1 MSSSGLTIGRLA
13 ERSGVGV
20 ETLRFYERKGLLPK
34 PPRTESNYRVY
45 PADAAQR
52 VRFIRRAQELGFS
65 LKEIL
70 ELLSMRARPR
80 TKCADVRKRAEDKIV
95 DIDERIRSLEA
106 MKKALSKLVSQCS
119 GRSPATECPI
129 LDAMDNGSVVSS
141 Q

>member
-1 MSSSGLTIGRLA
+1 MSISGLTIGRLA
-13 ERSGVGV
+13 EQSGVGV
-20 ETLRFYERKGLLPK
+20 ETLRFYERKGLLRK
-34 PPRTESNYRVY
+34 PPRTESNYRMY

-80 TKCADVRKRAEDKIV
+80 MKCADVLKRAEDKIV

-119 GRSPATECPI
+119 GRTPVTECPI
-129 LDAMDNGSVVSS
+129 LDAMDKGAVASS